1 MEREPILSC
10 SLCHTRKEK
19 RFCPA
24 LHDRICPQCC
34 GTERE
39 ATLDCP
45 AECTYLQQARQ
56 HEKPRELESLA
67 QEELFRDVNL
77 EQRFFYHHEPLI
89 AGLMYAIAQLAW
101 RQKDWTDQEFLR
113 ALTAITRAVVT
124 RTGSGLIISENSPNP
139 AQQDLQEEIDKLI
152 AQYRSLEEQH
162 LGYFQLKDS
171 DVLRALVF
179 LVRMGHSRT
188 NGRRKSRAFL
198 ESIRAQFPAQTATAG
213 DASPANGSLII
224 P

>member
-1 MEREPILSC
+1 MSC

-19 RFCPA
+19 RFCLA

-34 GTERE
+34 GAERE
-39 ATLDCP
+39 STLDCP
-45 AECTYLQQARQ
+45 SECTYLQQARQ
-56 HEKPRELESLA
+56 HEKPRELESLT

-77 EQRFFYHHEPLI
+77 EQRFFYDYEHLI
-89 AGLMYAIAQLAW
+89 AGLMYGIAQLVLSNL
-101 RQKDWTDQEFLR
+101 DWTDQEFLR
-113 ALTAITRAVVT
+113 ALTSITRATST
-124 RTGSGLIISENSPNP
+124 RAGSGLIVGENSPNP
-139 AQQDLQEEIDKLI
+139 MQRVLQEVIDRMI
-152 AQYRSLEEQH
+152 AQYRQMEEQH

-198 ESIRAQFPAQTATAG
+198 DSIREQFPAKAA
-213 DASPANGSLII
+213 DAAVGPAASSSLII

>member
-1 MEREPILSC
+1 MSC
-10 SLCHTRKEK
+10 SLCHNRKEK
-19 RFCPA
+19 RFCLA

-45 AECTYLQQARQ
+45 SECTYLQQARQ

-67 QEELFRDVNL
+67 QEELFVDVHL
-77 EQRFFYHHEPLI
+77 EQRFFYDHEHLI
-89 AGLMYAIAQLAW
+89 AGLMYGIAQLAW
-101 RQKDWTDQEFLR
+101 RQKEWTDQEFLR
-113 ALTAITRAVVT
+113 ALTSITRATAT
-124 RTGSGLIISENSPNP
+124 RAGSGLIVAENSPNP
-139 AQQDLQEEIDKLI
+139 LQRALQEEIDKMI
-152 AQYRSLEEQH
+152 AQYRELEQQH

-171 DVLRALVF
+171 DVVRALVF

-188 NGRRKSRAFL
+188 NGRRKSRMFL
-198 ESIRAQFPAQTATAG
+198 DSVRAQFPSQTSQGVTP
-213 DASPANGSLII
+213 ASNSSLII

>member
-1 MEREPILSC
+1 MGTEPILSC
-10 SLCHTRKEK
+10 SLCHIRKEK
-19 RFCPA
+19 RFCLA
-24 LHDRICPQCC
+24 LHDRICSQCC

-39 ATLDCP
+39 STLECP
-45 AECTYLQQARQ
+45 SECTYLQQARQ

-67 QEELFRDVNL
+67 QEELFRDVSL
-77 EQRFFYHHEPLI
+77 EQRFFYDKEHLI
-89 AGLMYAIAQLAW
+89 AGIMYGIAQLAW
-101 RQKDWTDQEFLR
+101 RHKDWTDQEFLR
-113 ALTAITRAVVT
+113 ALTAITRVT
-124 RTGSGLIISENSPNP
+124 ATRAGSGLIVGENSPNP
-139 AQQDLQEEIDKLI
+139 MQQALQEEIDKMI
-152 AQYRSLEEQH
+152 AQYRQLEEQH

-198 ESIRAQFPAQTATAG
+198 DSVRAQFPAQGPSTGVA
-213 DASPANGSLII
+213 PAANNSLII

>member
-1 MEREPILSC
+1 MSC

-19 RFCPA
+19 RFCLA
-24 LHDRICPQCC
+24 VHDRICPQCC

-39 ATLDCP
+39 STLDCP
-45 AECTYLQQARQ
+45 SECTYLQQARQ
-56 HEKPRELESLA
+56 HEKPREFESLA

-77 EQRFFYHHEPLI
+77 EQRFFYDHEHLI
-89 AGLMYAIAQLAW
+89 AGLMYGTAQLAW
-101 RQKDWTDQEFLR
+101 RQKDWMDQDFLR
-113 ALTAITRAVVT
+113 ALTAITRAMAT
-124 RTGSGLIISENSPNP
+124 RAGSGLIIGENSLNP
-139 AQQDLQEEIDKLI
+139 MQQLLQEEIDRI
-152 AQYRSLEEQH
+152 VAQYRQLEEQH

-198 ESIRAQFPAQTATAG
+198 DSVRGQFPAQVAPAG
-213 DASPANGSLII
+213 AALGDNGSLII

>member
-1 MEREPILSC
+1 MEFTLSC
-10 SLCHTRKEK
+10 SLCNTRKEK
-19 RFCPA
+19 RFCLA
-24 LHDRICPQCC
+24 LHDRICSQCC

-39 ATLDCP
+39 SSLDCP
-45 AECTYLQQARQ
+45 SECTYLQQARQ
-56 HEKPRELESLA
+56 HDRPRELESLQ

-77 EQRFFYHHEPLI
+77 EQRFFYDHEHLI
-89 AGLMYAIAQLAW
+89 AGLLYGIAQLAW

-113 ALTAITRAVVT
+113 ALTAITRATVT
-124 RTGSGLIISENSPNP
+124 RAGSGLIIGDNSPNP
-139 AQQDLQEEIDKLI
+139 MQQALQEEIDKII
-152 AQYRSLEEQH
+152 AQYRNLEEQH

-179 LVRMGHSRT
+179 MVRMGHSRT

-198 ESIRAQFPAQTATAG
+198 DSIRAQFPAQVAPAG
-213 DASPANGSLII
+213 VAPAANSSLII

>member
-1 MEREPILSC
+1 MEMELILSC
-10 SLCHTRKEK
+10 SLCHIRKEK
-19 RFCPA
+19 RFCLA

-34 GTERE
+34 GAERE
-39 ATLDCP
+39 STLDCP
-45 AECTYLQQARQ
+45 SECTYLQQARQ

-77 EQRFFYHHEPLI
+77 EQRFFYDHEHLI
-89 AGLMYAIAQLAW
+89 AGLMYGIAQLAW

-113 ALTAITRAVVT
+113 VLTAITRATAT
-124 RTGSGLIISENSPNP
+124 RAGSGLIVGESSPNP
-139 AQQDLQEEIDKLI
+139 MQQALQEEIDKMI
-152 AQYRSLEEQH
+152 AQYRRLEEQH

-198 ESIRAQFPAQTATAG
+198 DSVRAQFPAQSTAG
-213 DASPANGSLII
+213 VAPAANSSLII